1 MMQVIPIRMIMQVES
16 PDDYISRVR
25 RSVAE
30 QIRQDSI
37 ARKNFWMDGLKG
49 ITVMLLLFAFA
60 VLVLAG
66 LAAAEPQPVDGG
78 WHRSDE
84 VPVETPTAAPPD
96 GEQHSPDEEP
106 APSRIDAD
114 AAATTAAEP
123 QPGDGVSDADAAATI
138 EEVVNTTRPPYRATA
153 ACGLII
159 GSAVG
164 LWLWMRRA
172 KR

>member
-1 MMQVIPIRMIMQVES
+1 MRQVTPIRMILQVES

-25 RSVAE
+25 RHVAE

-60 VLVLAG
+60 VLALAG

-84 VPVETPTAAPPD
+84 VPAETPTAAPPD
-96 GEQHSPDEEP
+96 GEQHSSDGEQ
-106 APSRIDAD
+106 APSGIDAEP
-114 AAATTAAEP
+114 AATTAAEP
-123 QPGDGVSDADAAATI
+123 QPRDGVMEPEAAERRAD
-138 EEVVNTTRPPYRATA
+138 VG
-153 ACGLII
+153 GLV
-159 GSAVG
+159 AVG
-164 LWLWMRRA
+164 LCGLLALTALWCCLRWGRA